1 MNTISCPKCDYETEA
16 LIKDNGDIDKDYIP
30 EHYCYPLSDNLTT
43 TYYKINNKWIGEKE
57 WMKKNGTG
65 KVTEY
70 LKKMN
75 L

>member
-1 MNTISCPKCDYETEA
+1 MNTISCPKCDYETES

-57 WMKKNGTG
+57 
-65 KVTEY
+65 
-70 LKKMN
+70 
-75 L
+75 

>member
-1 MNTISCPKCDYETEA
+1 MLITNRKDRQKMNTISCPKCDYETEA

-57 WMKKNGTG
+57 
-65 KVTEY
+65 
-70 LKKMN
+70 
-75 L
+75 